1 MDFSLSEDN
10 LLLRQSART
19 FLEKEMSLARLQV
32 PGASVADAGYEANWS
47 KITSMGW
54 QGLVID
60 EAYGGLGLSCIDLAI
75 ILGEMSRTLAPSP
88 FLGTLFGSW
97 ALQCGGSP
105 EQKSLVTP
113 AVAAGRTRLA
123 LAIAESSGAVDG
135 SCREAT
141 ARRQGGGV
149 PADRR
154 QVLRDRRCRGRLVVV
169 AAHDEETGRRAFFL
183 VDASQDDVQSGP
195 LPSRDVTRQVCD
207 VRLKD
212 AVGERLAADDEALW
226 PWLRDRILFS
236 LAAESAAGAQ
246 MVMEMTT
253 DYAKERVP
261 VSPDPAL
268 D

>member
-60 EAYGGLGLSCIDLAI
+60 EAHGGLGLSCIDLAI

-141 ARRQGGGV
+141 ARRQGGVYRLTGAKSFAIDAAA
-149 PADRR
+149 ADWWWSRHTTRR
-154 QVLRDRRCRGRLVVV
+154 PGGAPSSWLTRVRTMCRAGRCRR
-169 AAHDEETGRRAFFL
+169 
-183 VDASQDDVQSGP
+183 
-195 LPSRDVTRQVCD
+195 VT
-207 VRLKD
+207 
-212 AVGERLAADDEALW
+212 
-226 PWLRDRILFS
+226 
-236 LAAESAAGAQ
+236 
-246 MVMEMTT
+246 
-253 DYAKERVP
+253 
-261 VSPDPAL
+261 
-268 D
+268 